1 MRNIFY
7 FLAALIAFGTAF
19 YYYKD
24 VSAQTAT
31 VTKLFL
37 VAEDG
42 VVIKAGTTIDEEFME
57 RHIISQDLPAKLAAQ
72 YDWALDDNPVTRIN
86 LQERVFGQ
94 DVAAGS
100 FLRRT
105 HFFLAQEN
113 AFARRIKPGYRAVS
127 IPVEADRAVENFIL
141 PGARVDVIGA
151 FEISQNNYVSEILL
165 ENVEVMAVE
174 DIDSRGEFETR
185 DRPDYDSVT
194 VMAKAE
200 LVADY
205 VAKSEAVAGA
215 LTLLLRNPCEENGS
229 CDTEVVSQ

>member
-1 MRNIFY
+1 MRNLFY
-7 FLAALIAFGTAF
+7 LLAAMIAFGTAF
-19 YYYKD
+19 YYYQD

-31 VTKLFL
+31 VKKLRL
-37 VAEDG
+37 VADDG
-42 VVIKAGTTIDEEFME
+42 VVIKAGTAIDDAFME
-57 RHIISQDLPAKLAAQ
+57 RYIVSQELPAKLASEFG
-72 YDWALDDNPVTRIN
+72 WALDDTPVTRIN
-86 LQERVFGQ
+86 LKERVFGR
-94 DVAAGS
+94 DVVAGS
-100 FLRRT
+100 FLQRT

-127 IPVEADRAVENFIL
+127 IPVEADRAVENFIM

-151 FEISQNNYVSEILL
+151 FEVSQNSFVSELLL

-194 VMAKAE
+194 VMAKAD

-205 VAKSEAVAGA
+205 VAKSEGVAGA
-215 LTLLLRNPCEENGS
+215 LTLLLRNPCEESGS
-229 CDTEVVSQ
+229 CETELVSQ